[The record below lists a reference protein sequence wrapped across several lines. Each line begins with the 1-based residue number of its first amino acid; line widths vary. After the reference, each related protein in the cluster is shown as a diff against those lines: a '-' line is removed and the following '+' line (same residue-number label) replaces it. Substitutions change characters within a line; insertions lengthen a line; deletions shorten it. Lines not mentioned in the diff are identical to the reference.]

1 MAKQKIVVKLTM
13 ENHKKSRKAMKIAVN
28 VCGVESVA
36 FDGSNKE
43 QITITGEGIDSVKLT
58 RLLRKRV
65 GYTEL
70 VSVGLVEE
78 KKPEKPASQK
88 DIKDTPWRIE
98 YAFPHEFYGC
108 SMPMQVVHEVPYNP
122 CSIL

>member
-1 MAKQKIVVKLTM
+1 MAKQKIVVKVTM
-13 ENHKKSRKAMKIAVN
+13 ENDKKSRKAMKIAVS

-36 FDGSNKE
+36 FGGSNKE
-43 QITITGEGIDSVKLT
+43 QITITGEGVDSVKLT
-58 RLLRKRV
+58 HLLRKRV

-88 DIKDTPWRIE
+88 IETPWRIE
-98 YAFPHEFYGC
+98 YGCPHHYNGD
-108 SMPMQVVHEVPYNP
+108 SVPIQVVHEVPYNP